1 MFQKKDI
8 IYNETIGVCQVTEV
22 TKLVDK
28 RGQPIMYY
36 GLKSLQDGRT
46 AYIPVENHSV
56 VLRNLID
63 TDTAVERKNTG
74 FKDRRRQEQYEIN
87 YVLGGIKCC

>member
-28 RGQPIMYY
+28 RA
-36 GLKSLQDGRT
+36 D
-46 AYIPVENHSV
+46 
-56 VLRNLID
+56 
-63 TDTAVERKNTG
+63 
-74 FKDRRRQEQYEIN
+74 
-87 YVLGGIKCC
+87 YVLWT

>member
-46 AYIPVENHSV
+46 RIYS
-56 VLRNLID
+56 RGKSFSC
-63 TDTAVERKNTG
+63 T
-74 FKDRRRQEQYEIN
+74 
-87 YVLGGIKCC
+87 

>member
-36 GLKSLQDGRT
+36 GDRK
-46 AYIPVENHSV
+46 SV
-56 VLRNLID
+56 V
-63 TDTAVERKNTG
+63 
-74 FKDRRRQEQYEIN
+74 
-87 YVLGGIKCC
+87 

>member
-28 RGQPIMYY
+28 RPA
-36 GLKSLQDGRT
+36 D
-46 AYIPVENHSV
+46 
-56 VLRNLID
+56 
-63 TDTAVERKNTG
+63 
-74 FKDRRRQEQYEIN
+74 
-87 YVLGGIKCC
+87 YVLWT